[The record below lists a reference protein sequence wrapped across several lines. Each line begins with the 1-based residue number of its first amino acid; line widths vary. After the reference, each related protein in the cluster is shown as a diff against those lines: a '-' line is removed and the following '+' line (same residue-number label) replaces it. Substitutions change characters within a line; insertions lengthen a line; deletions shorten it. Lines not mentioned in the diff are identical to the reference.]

1 MCAIVDANI
10 ANEVFNSA
18 RRIAAGEKFF
28 EWINTGTGALVI
40 GGELL
45 NELNKTSA
53 CAVERC
59 ALLVGANPT
68 QQLSL
73 RLVAARAVHGGNNVD

>member
-18 RRIAAGEKFF
+18 RRTAAGEKFF

-45 NELNKTSA
+45 NELNKHT
-53 CAVERC
+53 
-59 ALLVGANPT
+59 
-68 QQLSL
+68 
-73 RLVAARAVHGGNNVD
+73 